1 MALCVWLRVGSK
13 MFFPFHWRIGP
24 LKVFWK
30 QSTDSLP
37 VNRLSILLLKHNGPS
52 LLSQGPFHKDVGCSN
67 LGHWQDISSTLIH
80 NSKILCANSHLYKV
94 TYSYFVRLGDMK
106 SLDLNIANSN
116 ANTPVITSLNICIPR
131 TLSLVISSYI
141 KLKNKNKS
149 KSSLLTVQHK
159 AMVTMQILYQRD
171 LHLIP
176 TPCQPL

>member
-1 MALCVWLRVGSK
+1 MLSHTLNIPEILYRYICCSTLVTHLLASPKTLLVLCIKYSNVIWPFVYGSGLGLK
-13 MFFPFHWRIGP
+13 CFFPFHWRIGP

-116 ANTPVITSLNICIPR
+116 ANTPVITL
-131 TLSLVISSYI
+131 
-141 KLKNKNKS
+141 
-149 KSSLLTVQHK
+149 
-159 AMVTMQILYQRD
+159 
-171 LHLIP
+171 
-176 TPCQPL
+176 